1 MTGVSQRTD
10 GMSADGLVTG
20 EAVPV
25 DLRIAQ
31 LPSRML
37 AFFVDAIVQ
46 IGLLVAAIFAITS
59 LVGSVDSA
67 YVVGL
72 VLLAVIACL
81 IGYPVLWETL
91 SHGRSLGKLAMGLRV
106 VRDDGGAAR
115 FRHALGR
122 GLVGFVEIWMLEG
135 VPALLCS
142 LFNGRGK
149 RFGDLLAGT
158 VLVRERIPRPAS
170 GPPIRVDPALVPWV
184 STADLSRVPDS
195 LALAMRQFLTRCRTL
210 TNEAR
215 GQLGRRL
222 LADVWPYLAP
232 APPPAHPED
241 VIAAIVAER
250 RRREELRLGARPAG
264 STYVAPPTT
273 AQAPVPLAAAPPPA
287 AERPEG
293 GFQLPR

>member
-1 MTGVSQRTD
+1 MSQGTY
-10 GMSADGLVTG
+10 GMSADGIVTG

-46 IGLLVAAIFAITS
+46 VGLLVASIFAITS

-67 YVVGL
+67 YIVAL

-81 IGYPVLWETL
+81 VGYPVLWETL
-91 SHGRSLGKLAMGLRV
+91 SNGRSLGKLAMGLRV

-122 GLVGFVEIWMLEG
+122 GLVGFVEIWMFEG

-142 LFNGRGK
+142 LFNRRGK

-158 VLVRERIPRPAS
+158 VIVRERIPLAGGGGPA
-170 GPPIRVDPALVPWV
+170 IRIEPALLPWV
-184 STADLSRVPDS
+184 TAADLSRVPDG
-195 LALAMRQFLTRCRTL
+195 LALAMRQFLARSRTL
-210 TNEAR
+210 RNEAR
-215 GQLGRRL
+215 GQLGQRL
-222 LADVWPYLAP
+222 LADVWPYVAP
-232 APPPAHPED
+232 SPPAAHPED
-241 VIAAIVAER
+241 IIAAIVVER
-250 RRREELRLGARPAG
+250 RRREELRLGARPAAA
-264 STYVAPPTT
+264 TYGTSHANPYVRPIAPDPTAPPT
-273 AQAPVPLAAAPPPA
+273 PPA
-287 AERPEG
+287 D
-293 GFQLPR
+293 GFHLPR